1 MAKGFKLK
9 ELLSHQKEIE
19 KAEKLE
25 NDLKKKKSQELKKEE
40 PTIVTASNLKKLEKN
55 ARTGRYRS
63 SKAYVWR

>member
-40 PTIVTASNLKKLEKN
+40 PTIVTASNLKK
-55 ARTGRYRS
+55 A
-63 SKAYVWR
+63 

>member
-40 PTIVTASNLKKLEKN
+40 PTIVTASNLKKLEKKEK
-55 ARTGRYRS
+55 
-63 SKAYVWR
+63 KADVKK